1 MYLFFFFFF
10 FAVKSFVAIIIIYWI
25 IIFPVP
31 ELLQPPPFFLV
42 PKSKFNLYSNY
53 HRHLKGGQRKYDI
66 DHKGRWTYIWTIQW
80 YGNLVCTIKHQY
92 IHYLVSGIIKSHGFC
107 LLLSCVLQYGWH
119 DHFTIDSV
127 DYLPIWILKY
137 LKR

>member
-10 FAVKSFVAIIIIYWI
+10 CSKILCCNYYYLLNYYFSRTWIVAT
-25 IIFPVP
+25 
-31 ELLQPPPFFLV
+31 PPPFFLV
-42 PKSKFNLYSNY
+42 PKSKFNVYSIY

-66 DHKGRWTYIWTIQW
+66 DHKGRWTYIWTIQG
-80 YGNLVCTIKHQY
+80 YGNLVSTIKHQY

-107 LLLSCVLQYGWH
+107 LLLSCVLQYGRH

>member
-10 FAVKSFVAIIIIYWI
+10 CSKILCCNYYYLLNYYFSRTWIVAT
-25 IIFPVP
+25 
-31 ELLQPPPFFLV
+31 PPPLFLV
-42 PKSKFNLYSNY
+42 PKSKFNVYSIY

-66 DHKGRWTYIWTIQW
+66 DHKGRWAYIWTIQG
-80 YGNLVCTIKHQY
+80 YGNLVSTIKHQY

-107 LLLSCVLQYGWH
+107 LLLSCVLQYGRH

-127 DYLPIWILKY
+127 DYRPIWILKY